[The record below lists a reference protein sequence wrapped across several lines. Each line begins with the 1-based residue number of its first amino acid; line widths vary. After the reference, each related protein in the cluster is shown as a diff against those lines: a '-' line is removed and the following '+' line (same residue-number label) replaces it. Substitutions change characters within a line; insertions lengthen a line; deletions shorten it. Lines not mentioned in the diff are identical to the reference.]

1 MVAAKWD
8 SKASTAKPF
17 VALSQTFADDHV
29 SARQHLSTTR
39 EMRRPNLNEVMPIIS
54 RGALPS
60 NPRLVKAD
68 VLYTYNN
75 ESPDGTA
82 LVSLTGLPANYHA
95 DVLYPYNNE
104 SPDGTALISLT
115 GLPANYHAAATRD
128 P

>member
-1 MVAAKWD
+1 
-8 SKASTAKPF
+8 
-17 VALSQTFADDHV
+17 
-29 SARQHLSTTR
+29 
-39 EMRRPNLNEVMPIIS
+39 MRRPNLNEVMPIIS

-60 NPRLVKAD
+60 NPRLVKAG
-68 VLYTYNN
+68 VLYTYIN

-115 GLPANYHAAATRD
+115 GLPAN
-128 P
+128 